1 MIEVSHVS
9 AGYGGQ
15 DVLKDLSF
23 SLPQGENLAILGPN
37 GCGKTTLLRVMAGL
51 LPCWGDVRVDGKRI
65 SRMKPRELAAHI
77 GLMSQNMQIPFD
89 YTVED
94 VVRMGRYRMRRR
106 GLFEAENR
114 EDGQAVRDALETV
127 GLWELRNRTANTLS
141 GGQQQRVF
149 LARVFA
155 QQPEIVMLDEPTNH
169 LDLSSQIELMQQLRL
184 YGSQPNRQVIGVFH
198 DLTLAPMLGGQAIFM
213 REGQILRQGAFS
225 DIASP
230 SFLRQVYG
238 VDVRAH
244 LAKALEAL
252 PKA

>member
-1 MIEVSHVS
+1 MASFLQVDRLTKSYGDRLLFADITFGVNEGDKIGIIAKNGTGKSTLLKII
-9 AGYGGQ
+9 AGKEDCDSGKIVFRNGLRVGYLEQVPAMDG
-15 DVLKDLSF
+15 DLSVID
-23 SLPQGENLAILGPN
+23 A
-37 GCGKTTLLRVMAGL
+37 CMKGL
-51 LPCWGDVRVDGKRI
+51 HPSTDIDEEPLEE
-65 SRMKPRELAAHI
+65 RMK
-77 GLMSQNMQIPFD
+77 
-89 YTVED
+89 
-94 VVRMGRYRMRRR
+94 RMLYQLGV
-106 GLFEAENR
+106 AST
-114 EDGQAVRDALETV
+114 DALV
-127 GLWELRNRTANTLS
+127 STLS
-141 GGQQQRVF
+141 GGQMKRAA
-149 LARVFA
+149 LARA
-155 QQPEIVMLDEPTNH
+155 IVEAPDLLILDEPTNH

-230 SFLRQVYG
+230 SFLQQVYG

>member
-51 LPCWGDVRVDGKRI
+51 LPCRGDVRVDGRSI
-65 SRMKPRELAAHI
+65 ARMKPRELAAHI

-184 YGSQPNRQVIGVFH
+184 YGSQPGRSSACFTI
-198 DLTLAPMLGGQAIFM
+198 
-213 REGQILRQGAFS
+213 
-225 DIASP
+225 
-230 SFLRQVYG
+230 
-238 VDVRAH
+238 
-244 LAKALEAL
+244 
-252 PKA
+252 

>member
-51 LPCWGDVRVDGKRI
+51 LPCRGDVRVDGRSI
-65 SRMKPRELAAHI
+65 ARMKPRELAAHI

-198 DLTLAPMLGGQAIFM
+198 GLTLAPMLGGQAIFM

>member
-51 LPCWGDVRVDGKRI
+51 LPCRGDVRVDGRSI
-65 SRMKPRELAAHI
+65 ARMKPRELAAHI

-106 GLFEAENR
+106 GLFAAENR

-184 YGSQPNRQVIGVFH
+184 YGSQPNRQVIGC
-198 DLTLAPMLGGQAIFM
+198 LLYT
-213 REGQILRQGAFS
+213 S
-225 DIASP
+225 DAA
-230 SFLRQVYG
+230 
-238 VDVRAH
+238 DD
-244 LAKALEAL
+244 
-252 PKA
+252 

>member
-1 MIEVSHVS
+1 
-9 AGYGGQ
+9 
-15 DVLKDLSF
+15 
-23 SLPQGENLAILGPN
+23 
-37 GCGKTTLLRVMAGL
+37 
-51 LPCWGDVRVDGKRI
+51 
-65 SRMKPRELAAHI
+65 
-77 GLMSQNMQIPFD
+77 
-89 YTVED
+89 
-94 VVRMGRYRMRRR
+94 
-106 GLFEAENR
+106 
-114 EDGQAVRDALETV
+114 
-127 GLWELRNRTANTLS
+127 
-141 GGQQQRVF
+141 
-149 LARVFA
+149 
-155 QQPEIVMLDEPTNH
+155 MLDEPTNH